1 MNFHPL
7 GALEEKESESA
18 GDRAP
23 GTGELPA
30 VDTKVRDHV
39 QEAGHALALREG
51 RCPSTGDCLS
61 VDLPIYSKNNI
72 MLSISATLAVL
83 RQTPLWIQRR

>member
-23 GTGELPA
+23 GTGEPPA
-30 VDTKVRDHV
+30 VDIKVRGHV
-39 QEAGHALALREG
+39 QEEGHALVLREG
-51 RCPSTGDCLS
+51 RCHSTGGFRS
-61 VDLPIYSKNNI
+61 VDLPIYSKKNI
-72 MLSISATLAVL
+72 MLSISAILAVL
-83 RQTPLWIQRR
+83 RQTPIWIQS